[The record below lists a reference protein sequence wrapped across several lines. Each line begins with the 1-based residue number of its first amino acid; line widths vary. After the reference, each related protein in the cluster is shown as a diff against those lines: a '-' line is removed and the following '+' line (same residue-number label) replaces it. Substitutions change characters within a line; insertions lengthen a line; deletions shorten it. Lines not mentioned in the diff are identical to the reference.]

1 MYDKSGRIIKQA
13 DDYLVVP
20 IRLEVKLT
28 QNDPETAL
36 RARESLI
43 SLFIGLDEFGV
54 TVQKGQYDNVQM
66 LLELTSDYMR
76 FLNSDTM
83 KSRKNNLDKMNQL
96 LEQNGHEASI
106 TSCRTL
112 FKQMFGPQLE
122 IIINSDPKKPEKLL
136 KALSENL

>member
-1 MYDKSGRIIKQA
+1 M
-13 DDYLVVP
+13 P

-96 LEQNGHEASI
+96 LKQNGHEASI

-112 FKQMFGPQLE
+112 FKQMFGP
-122 IIINSDPKKPEKLL
+122 
-136 KALSENL
+136 

>member
-1 MYDKSGRIIKQA
+1 M
-13 DDYLVVP
+13 P

-112 FKQMFGPQLE
+112 FKQMFGP
-122 IIINSDPKKPEKLL
+122 
-136 KALSENL
+136 